1 MKKFALL
8 TVLVVFGLTLF
19 SGCAAITGR
28 TAGELIDD
36 QTITAEA
43 NGIIINEPGSDFWK
57 IDVESTNGNVVLM
70 GYVDSK
76 QAEERVVGKIRALR
90 GVKSV
95 NSLLRVEEKR

>member
-1 MKKFALL
+1 MKKFVFL

-28 TAGELIDD
+28 TTGEFIDD
-36 QTITAEA
+36 QTITVEA
-43 NGIIINEPGSDFWK
+43 NTIIIKEPGSDYWK
-57 IDVESTNGNVVLM
+57 IDVQSTNGDVVLM

-76 QAEERVVGKIRALR
+76 QAEERVVGKIRDLK

-95 NSLLRVEEKR
+95 TSLLKVEER